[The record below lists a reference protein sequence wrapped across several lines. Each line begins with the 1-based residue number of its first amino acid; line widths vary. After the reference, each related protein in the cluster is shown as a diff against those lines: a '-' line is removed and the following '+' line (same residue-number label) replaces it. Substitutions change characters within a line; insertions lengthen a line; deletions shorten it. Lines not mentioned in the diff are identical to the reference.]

1 MTNDFVMSDGGRT
14 RELVNSDIKD
24 WRITF
29 VDTGNMSTI
38 AQRLLA
44 VRKYVEG
51 DEAFLANYADGLT
64 DLPLPDQ
71 LAHFRRHDKVATFLS
86 VKPNLSYHFV
96 ATDDDGRVMAFKDI
110 VQSGLRVNG
119 GFFAFKQEI
128 FDYIHEGEELVLEP
142 FQRLVGAGQ
151 LLAYP
156 YDGFWMAMDTAKDKR
171 RIDELYE
178 GGNPPWMV
186 WDPRVRERAATGAA
200 AIRRWYI

>member
-1 MTNDFVMSDGGRT
+1 MTNDFVMTGGGKDRH
-14 RELVNSDIKD
+14 LLNSDIGD

-38 AQRLLA
+38 GQRLLS

-51 DEAFLANYADGLT
+51 EAFLANYADGLT
-64 DLPLPDQ
+64 DLPLLEQ
-71 LAHFRRHDKVATFLS
+71 LEHFQRHDKVASFLS

-96 ATDDDGRVMAFKDI
+96 AADDDGRVVAFKDI

-119 GFFAFKQEI
+119 GFFAFKPQI
-128 FDYIHEGEELVLEP
+128 FEYLREGEELVLEP
-142 FQRLVGAGQ
+142 FQRLVADRE

-171 RIDELYE
+171 RIDDLYE
-178 GGNPPWMV
+178 SGAAPWMV
-186 WDPRVRERAATGAA
+186 WDPRTRARAAAGAQP
-200 AIRRWYI
+200 IGRWYP